1 MNSDYVVCSCCNIR
15 LYPSPKVWLHK
26 VIVIQGQA
34 REGRYIISTQS
45 RKTTSVLSGLY
56 LLTKVVL
63 HHSPTIMIVSIKLNP
78 QNREKKHQYW
88 ITNICT
94 IHSYGAHLYMC
105 RIRLRHIY
113 VLILTH
119 CVLTFTVLFVVA
131 LVGGVAMAT
140 QVYNPYVL
148 CWMFS
153 ADHLITGQVQY

>member
-1 MNSDYVVCSCCNIR
+1 
-15 LYPSPKVWLHK
+15 
-26 VIVIQGQA
+26 
-34 REGRYIISTQS
+34 
-45 RKTTSVLSGLY
+45 
-56 LLTKVVL
+56 
-63 HHSPTIMIVSIKLNP
+63 
-78 QNREKKHQYW
+78 
-88 ITNICT
+88 
-94 IHSYGAHLYMC
+94 MC